1 MQDFD
6 ASQSATLLHFL
17 TTYENKMLQ
26 DTGNG
31 TKNLKT
37 RHMQYNTIIKEKEY
51 SKSTVPT

>member
-1 MQDFD
+1 MQNWTP
-6 ASQSATLLHFL
+6 ANRQTLLHFL

-37 RHMQYNTIIKEKEY
+37 RHMQYNTIMKEKEY

>member
-31 TKNLKT
+31 TKILKT